1 MTSKSVI
8 QVANLNNASAAL
20 SQVQHAGANDLN
32 GDQVTLILRIIDRT
46 GSLLRFKP
54 EMIQASQLIV
64 DALKESKAGDEM
76 LMSTWTFNS
85 SDGVSVMD
93 GFVKL
98 EDVTPLNDQNYDMRP
113 EDMTNL
119 YDTVYT
125 ALTDPNAG
133 VIAYA
138 DSLKKSGIRVK
149 VTVLVLTD
157 GEDNRSRISPSQI
170 KSLTGQNE
178 GYYFCFMAFGTGFAQ
193 EAARGMGFPN
203 VREYNAA
210 KGELRKMAGEFS
222 KSQVRAS
229 QSTIA
234 ANSFFN

>member
-1 MTSKSVI
+1 MTSKSTI
-8 QVANLNNASAAL
+8 IVANLNNTSALAN
-20 SQVQHAGANDLN
+20 VQHAGAKDLG
-32 GDQVTLILRIIDRT
+32 GDQATLILRIIDRT

-64 DALKESKAGDEM
+64 DALKECKANDEM
-76 LMSTWTFNS
+76 LMSTWTFNA
-85 SDGVSVMD
+85 SDGFTVVD

-98 EDVTPLNDQNYDMRP
+98 EDVTSLDDQNYTMRP

-125 ALTDPNAG
+125 ALTDPQAG
-133 VIAYA
+133 IIAYA
-138 DSLKKSGIRVK
+138 DSLKKSGLRVK
-149 VTVLVLTD
+149 VTVLIITD

-170 KSLTGQNE
+170 KALTAANE
-178 GYYFCFMAFGTGFAQ
+178 GYYFCLMAFGTGFAQ
-193 EAARGMGFPN
+193 EAARDMGFPN
-203 VREYNAA
+203 VREYNAE

-229 QSTIA
+229 QSIVSPNT
-234 ANSFFN
+234 FFN